1 MLPQAKALEA
11 KVLSSFGD
19 NANMSEQLRPTM
31 FTEYV
36 GTQFDLLDDPASAV
50 DLTLTSVVEHVKTE
64 HQEVFSLFFHGP
76 AARFVPQG
84 IHKLNHPALGE
95 LELFLVPV
103 AQDKQGFQYEA
114 AFNNLI

>member
-1 MLPQAKALEA
+1 MP
-11 KVLSSFGD
+11 V
-19 NANMSEQLRPTM
+19 QLNPTM

-36 GTQFDLLDDPASAV
+36 GTPFDVLDDPSSMFG
-50 DLTLTSVVEHVKTE
+50 LTLTNVVEHAKTE

-76 AARFVPQG
+76 PTPFVSQG
-84 IHKLNHPALGE
+84 IHTLKHSHLGE

-103 AQDKQGFQYEA
+103 GQNKDGFQYEA

>member
-19 NANMSEQLRPTM
+19 RKTMPAQLKPAM
-31 FTEYV
+31 FTEHV
-36 GTQFDLLDDPASAV
+36 GTPFDVLDDPSRV
-50 DLTLTSVVEHVKTE
+50 FCLTLINVVEHVKTE
-64 HQEVFSLFFHGP
+64 RQEVFSLFFHGP
-76 AARFVPQG
+76 SDPFVPQG
-84 IHKLNHPALGE
+84 THTLKHSHLGE

-103 AQDKQGFQYEA
+103 GKDKDGFQYEA